1 MSPPGR
7 FQSPFQSILPNTY
20 IYSLYYN
27 RQSLSVQNR
36 LYVKSLFRVSRE
48 KVDILEGEG
57 DSIMSEARDRKMKR
71 KRKLDELKAE
81 KVLRA
86 CRSRRALANQL

>member
-1 MSPPGR
+1 MP
-7 FQSPFQSILPNTY
+7 
-20 IYSLYYN
+20 
-27 RQSLSVQNR
+27 
-36 LYVKSLFRVSRE
+36 SRE

-57 DSIMSEARDRKMKR
+57 NPIMSEARDRKMKR